1 MVFALFLKSK
11 LYIIFPKTDLPES
24 PLKHSYPWQTTLQV
38 RSFFGH
44 EIGAKHVQKSMIWNI
59 FRDLDNIFCFADGN
73 KNIENAFFLRMNKNI
88 KILISLYFYK
98 LNLFYL
104 NISSFWTDT
113 TREIKKFYNFLN
125 SKVFYIY

>member
-1 MVFALFLKSK
+1 MVFVLFLKSK
-11 LYIIFPKTDLPES
+11 LYIISPKTDLPES

-73 KNIENAFFLRMNKNI
+73 KNIENAIFFADEQKYKNVNKCI
-88 KILISLYFYK
+88 
-98 LNLFYL
+98 
-104 NISSFWTDT
+104 
-113 TREIKKFYNFLN
+113 FL
-125 SKVFYIY
+125 

>member
-11 LYIIFPKTDLPES
+11 LYIISPKTDLPES
-24 PLKHSYPWQTTLQV
+24 PLKHSYPWQTTLQI

-44 EIGAKHVQKSMIWNI
+44 EIGAKHVQKSTIWNI
-59 FRDLDNIFCFADGN
+59 FRDLDKIFCFADGN
-73 KNIENAFFLRMNKNI
+73 KNIEYIYFLRMNKNI
-88 KILISLYFYK
+88 KMLISLYFYK
-98 LNLFYL
+98 LNL